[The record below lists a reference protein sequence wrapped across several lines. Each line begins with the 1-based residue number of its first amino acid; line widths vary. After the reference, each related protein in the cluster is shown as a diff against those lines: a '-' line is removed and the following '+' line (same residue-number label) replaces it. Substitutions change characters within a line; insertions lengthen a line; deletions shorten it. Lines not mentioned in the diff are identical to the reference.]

1 VRIGPITSLDELNR
15 VRTRLR
21 QADVEALVIRVGD

>member
-1 VRIGPITSLDELNR
+1 MITIEITNLDELNR

-21 QADVEALVIRVGD
+21 QAEIDALVIRVGD